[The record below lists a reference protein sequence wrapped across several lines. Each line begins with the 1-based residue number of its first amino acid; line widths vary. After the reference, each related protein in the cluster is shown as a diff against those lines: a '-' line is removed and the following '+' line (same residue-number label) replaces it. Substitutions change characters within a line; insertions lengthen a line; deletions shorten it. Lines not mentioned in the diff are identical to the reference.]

1 MKTLEDPYAGQTL
14 EDTEHYRMLL
24 HRADEELRD
33 KNEQSRKR
41 RAALTSL
48 SVEQLQALLAEM
60 VKEELVNFLSTP
72 EQNIR
77 AVING
82 EFRKIILTL
91 IGIDTTW
98 SELKIKSDSAIG
110 NTLGRMALAE
120 VQLALPEFMKDLT
133 ISTDLRAQLTKSITL
148 DFESRLR
155 SHVSREIDA
164 WLQQEAKRSS
174 ADIIAGISL
183 RKKP

>member
-1 MKTLEDPYAGQTL
+1 MRHYAVKTLEDPYAGQTL

-155 SHVSREIDA
+155 
-164 WLQQEAKRSS
+164 
-174 ADIIAGISL
+174 
-183 RKKP
+183 